1 MEIKQSN
8 LNEGKGLFTTKC
20 CKKNETVFVL
30 KGEIF
35 SEPTRESIYIGNGQ
49 HIYDDYGIFINHS
62 FSPNIKIVNK
72 NVVALQDIE
81 ADEEVA
87 FNYND
92 SELKMAN
99 PFYMGDVYV
108 NGNNDNSTN

>member
-1 MEIKQSN
+1 MEIRQSN
-8 LNEGKGLFTTKC
+8 HVDGKGLFTTKK
-20 CKKNETVFVL
+20 CKKGDVVFVL
-30 KGEIF
+30 EGEIF
-35 SEPTRESIYIGNGQ
+35 SEPTRESIHIGNGQ
-49 HIYDDYGIFINHS
+49 HIYDENGIFINHS

-72 NVVALQDIE
+72 NVVALEDIE
-81 ADEEVA
+81 ADEEVV

-108 NGNNDNSTN
+108 NGNSTN